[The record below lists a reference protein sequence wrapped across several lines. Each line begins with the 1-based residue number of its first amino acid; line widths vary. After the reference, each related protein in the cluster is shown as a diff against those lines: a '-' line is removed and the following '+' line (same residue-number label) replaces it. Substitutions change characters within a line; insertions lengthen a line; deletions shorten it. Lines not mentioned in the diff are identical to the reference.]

1 MIADM
6 LNNKKLIPIIIELF
20 IRDRKLKIYLLFI
33 TQSYFVV
40 PKDIRLNS
48 THYFIMNNSNKRK
61 LKQVASHNSS
71 DIDFMDVYKKC
82 TSKPYSFLV
91 LDATQIALDNH
102 LRFRKN
108 IIERIWKLIMTID
121 DKIRDEKRQYYINRE
136 AAKIWALSSGKIY
149 KYE

>member
-1 MIADM
+1 MKIVTEKSKKYYFFDMIADM
-6 LNNKKLIPIIIELF
+6 LNNKKLIPIIIQLF

-91 LDATQIALDNH
+91 IDATQIALDNH

-108 IIERIWKLIMTID
+108 IIERI
-121 DKIRDEKRQYYINRE
+121 
-136 AAKIWALSSGKIY
+136 
-149 KYE
+149 

>member
-1 MIADM
+1 MKIVTEKSKIYYFFDMIADM

-108 IIERIWKLIMTID
+108 IIERI
-121 DKIRDEKRQYYINRE
+121 
-136 AAKIWALSSGKIY
+136 
-149 KYE
+149 

>member
-6 LNNKKLIPIIIELF
+6 LNNKKLIPIIIQLF

-48 THYFIMNNSNKRK
+48 THYFIMSNTNKRE
-61 LKQVASHNSS
+61 LKQVASYNSS

-91 LDATQIALDNH
+91 IDATQIALDNH

-108 IIERIWKLIMTID
+108 IIERI
-121 DKIRDEKRQYYINRE
+121 
-136 AAKIWALSSGKIY
+136 
-149 KYE
+149 

>member
-108 IIERIWKLIMTID
+108 IIERI
-121 DKIRDEKRQYYINRE
+121 
-136 AAKIWALSSGKIY
+136 
-149 KYE
+149 